1 MRWSGYASS
10 CKKNKNGTLATVLNC
25 VFGRLIRAVSS
36 KCLELLLLACSV
48 ALSVSGC
55 ASMAPGIQFSKAE
68 VVEGD
73 DAKQV
78 NPAIEPITPALVQSE
93 QQAREQ
99 RALEDISALMQ
110 TPAPYRIGAGD
121 VLSIVVW
128 DHPELSATM
137 LPPQPAAGMGPIGV
151 AASPMQP
158 GAGFEVD
165 QNGMLDFPYAGRIKV
180 IGLTTTEIHAL
191 LTKKL
196 STYLR
201 EPKVTLKVQ
210 HYRSQRVYVDGEV
223 KLPGVQAVNDLPMT
237 LTEAINRAGGMNPV
251 ADQSRVLLTREHK
264 TYIINLPQMV
274 QRGVNPVAI
283 MLANGDL
290 VRVMSRDDNKVFL
303 SGEVSSPRALAM
315 RNGRLTL
322 NEALGEA
329 GGINPVTGDAR
340 KVYVVR
346 RSVNTSR
353 VYQLDAN
360 APGALAVAEGFELQP
375 KDVVYVAAT
384 PLTNWSRTVSA
395 MIPGSLPTAVIATT
409 PPPGR

>member
-1 MRWSGYASS
+1 
-10 CKKNKNGTLATVLNC
+10 
-25 VFGRLIRAVSS
+25 
-36 KCLELLLLACSV
+36 
-48 ALSVSGC
+48 
-55 ASMAPGIQFSKAE
+55 MAPGIQFSKAS
-68 VVEGD
+68 VVDGEE
-73 DAKQV
+73 AKEV
-78 NPAIEPITPALVQSE
+78 NPAIELITPTLVKSE
-93 QQAREQ
+93 QYEREQ
-99 RALEDISALMQ
+99 RALEDISVLMQ
-110 TPAPYRIGAGD
+110 AAQPYRVGAGD
-121 VLSIVVW
+121 ILSIVVW

-137 LPPQPAAGMGPIGV
+137 LPALPAAGMGAIGV

-158 GAGFEVD
+158 GSGFEID
-165 QNGMLDFPYAGRIKV
+165 QNGMLDFPYAGRIKAA
-180 IGLTTTEIHAL
+180 GLTPSEIHAL
-191 LTKKL
+191 LSKRL
-196 STYLR
+196 ATYLR
-201 EPKVTLKVQ
+201 DPKVTLKVQ

-223 KLPGVQAVNDLPMT
+223 KLPGVQPINDMPTT
-237 LTEAINRAGGMNPV
+237 LTEAINRAGGMNPL
-251 ADQSRVLLTREHK
+251 ADQSRILLTREQK
-264 TYIINLPQMV
+264 TYAINLPQLV
-274 QRGVNPVAI
+274 QRGINPALI
-283 MLANGDL
+283 MLASGDL
-290 VRVMSRDDNKVFL
+290 VRVMSRDDNKIFL
-303 SGEVSSPRALAM
+303 SGEVSSPRALPM

-346 RSVNTSR
+346 RSVGASR

>member
-1 MRWSGYASS
+1 MQRSS
-10 CKKNKNGTLATVLNC
+10 RICFIAMT
-25 VFGRLIRAVSS
+25 
-36 KCLELLLLACSV
+36 V
-48 ALSVSGC
+48 ALSVAGC
-55 ASMAPGIQFSKAE
+55 SSMAPGIQFSKAS
-68 VVEGD
+68 VAEGD
-73 DAKQV
+73 EAKQV
-78 NPAIEPITPALVQSE
+78 NPAIELITPALVKSE

-99 RALEDISALMQ
+99 RALEDISTLMQ
-110 TPAPYRIGAGD
+110 AAQPYRVGAGD
-121 VLSIVVW
+121 VLSIVIW

-137 LPPQPAAGMGPIGV
+137 LPPLPAAGMGAIGI

-158 GAGFEVD
+158 GSGFEVD

-180 IGLTTTEIHAL
+180 AGLTPSEIHAL
-191 LTKKL
+191 LSKRL
-196 STYLR
+196 ATYLR
-201 EPKVTLKVQ
+201 DPKVTLKVQ

-223 KLPGVQAVNDLPMT
+223 KLPGVQPINDVPTT
-237 LTEAINRAGGMNPV
+237 LTEAINRAGGINPV
-251 ADQSRVLLTREHK
+251 ADQSRVLLTRAHK
-264 TYIINLPQMV
+264 TYTINLPQLV
-274 QRGVNPVAI
+274 QRGVNPSSI

-303 SGEVSSPRALAM
+303 SGEVSSPRALPM

-346 RSVNTSR
+346 RSVGTSR

-360 APGALAVAEGFELQP
+360 APGALAIAEGFELQP

-384 PLTNWSRTVSA
+384 ALTNWSRTMSA

-409 PPPGR
+409 PAPGR

>member
-1 MRWSGYASS
+1 
-10 CKKNKNGTLATVLNC
+10 
-25 VFGRLIRAVSS
+25 
-36 KCLELLLLACSV
+36 
-48 ALSVSGC
+48 
-55 ASMAPGIQFSKAE
+55 MAPGIQFSKASA
-68 VVEGD
+68 VTGD
-73 DAKQV
+73 DAQQV
-78 NPAIEPITPALVQSE
+78 NPAIEIITPALVKAE

-110 TPAPYRIGAGD
+110 TAQPYRVGVGD

-128 DHPELSATM
+128 DHPELSANM
-137 LPPQPAAGMGPIGV
+137 LPPPPAAGMDPIGV

-165 QNGMLDFPYAGRIKV
+165 QQGALDFPYAGRLMV
-180 IGLTTTEIHAL
+180 AGLTPAEIHAV

-196 STYLR
+196 ATYLR

-223 KLPGVQAVNDLPMT
+223 KLPGVQPINDIPMT

-251 ADQSRVLLTREHK
+251 ADQSRVLLTRAHK
-264 TYIINLPQMV
+264 THLINLPQLV
-274 QRGVNPVAI
+274 QRGVNPALI
-283 MLANGDL
+283 MLAHGDL

-303 SGEVSSPRALAM
+303 SGEVSSPRALPM

-346 RSVNTSR
+346 RSTDASR

-375 KDVVYVAAT
+375 KDVVFVAAT

>member
-1 MRWSGYASS
+1 
-10 CKKNKNGTLATVLNC
+10 
-25 VFGRLIRAVSS
+25 
-36 KCLELLLLACSV
+36 
-48 ALSVSGC
+48 
-55 ASMAPGIQFSKAE
+55 
-68 VVEGD
+68 
-73 DAKQV
+73 
-78 NPAIEPITPALVQSE
+78 
-93 QQAREQ
+93 
-99 RALEDISALMQ
+99 
-110 TPAPYRIGAGD
+110 
-121 VLSIVVW
+121 
-128 DHPELSATM
+128 
-137 LPPQPAAGMGPIGV
+137 
-151 AASPMQP
+151 
-158 GAGFEVD
+158 
-165 QNGMLDFPYAGRIKV
+165 
-180 IGLTTTEIHAL
+180 
-191 LTKKL
+191 
-196 STYLR
+196 
-201 EPKVTLKVQ
+201 
-210 HYRSQRVYVDGEV
+210 
-223 KLPGVQAVNDLPMT
+223 MT

-251 ADQSRVLLTREHK
+251 ADQSRVLLTREHE

-274 QRGVNPVAI
+274 QRGVNPAAI
-283 MLANGDL
+283 LLTNGDL

-346 RSVNTSR
+346 RTVNTSR